1 MEQLMTILST
11 YSIFRMDYKL
21 RYKNSGALAIM
32 YYSYH
37 HYQEELAFGFSLIGF
52 LHAAITFCF
61 YQRVV
66 GVVYVYKW
74 AHAIMTISEREK
86 LRIRIRPLAFGQ
98 WGELKLYAENVGNTR
113 GKRKVYN
120 VPNVNTVSTYN
131 YTQQKIMCFP
141 SLTFIFLSVQ
151 YQVQGSNAMLKIMRF
166 PRKSIVHC
174 SIALH
179 IYICIRHL
187 VRTVFL

>member
-1 MEQLMTILST
+1 MHRRITHLNQFIVELMIILCT
-11 YSIFRMDYKL
+11 HSIYRMNYKL
-21 RYKNSGALAIM
+21 CYNNSGAIM

-52 LHAAITFCF
+52 LHAAITSCF
-61 YQRVV
+61 YQRV
-66 GVVYVYKW
+66 GVVCEYKW

-86 LRIRIRPLAFGQ
+86 LRIRIRPLAVGQ

-131 YTQQKIMCFP
+131 YTQQKIMLFP

-174 SIALH
+174 SIALLL
-179 IYICIRHL
+179 YL
-187 VRTVFL
+187 Q